1 MEISIFLFSKY
12 IFRHLF
18 LRKNSYSLLIKSSE
32 ILLLKRLISNQVSHL
47 IENIPQTD
55 SIDVNLKFISD
66 EEQFQKAVNQT
77 FGRFFTHKELKL
89 SYLNNLTNSSSN
101 TIINPNFELNATIQS
116 STDHRFKAHQLQLQ
130 KQYALN
136 QQNPRTDS
144 NGSNT
149 TSSSISNTNCNTKNS
164 LEQEINFFNI
174 LNGSKKQQTNFKN
187 SLTSQQYLQ
196 LQQYIEQ
203 NNISALSPSDSSND
217 EWSGGVTKQQISAS
231 NFGVS
236 QYDEVSVNQ
245 VVSKMHHQIISPAQS
260 NESSSSNGQSQ
271 WHNGKLKIKGLKL
284 I

>member
-1 MEISIFLFSKY
+1 
-12 IFRHLF
+12 
-18 LRKNSYSLLIKSSE
+18 
-32 ILLLKRLISNQVSHL
+32 LLKRLISNQVSHL

-149 TSSSISNTNCNTKNS
+149 TSSSSSNTNSNQ
-164 LEQEINFFNI
+164 EQELNFFNI
-174 LNGSKKQQTNFKN
+174 LNASKKQQTNFIN

-217 EWSGGVTKQQISAS
+217 EWSGGVTKQQVSAS

-245 VVSKMHHQIISPAQS
+245 VVSKMHHQVISPAQS

-271 WHNGKLKIKGLKL
+271 WHNGKLL
-284 I
+284 